1 MKLNLEN
8 TISFRTFKGEIK
20 ALTKNRWVS
29 TFLRYIMDHP
39 NANEVDIC
47 RDLFCD
53 NGEAR
58 RSAVKN
64 MVFFFKQLGLIAY
77 DHAKGNELTSLGQK
91 TMETGNLWQ
100 GQKGAFL
107 LTLWN
112 PMGDMPYILD
122 VQAVPDSWYDN
133 AKNDPEEIPEEYGEN
148 MCDVTLCSNK
158 VQIVSTGKTFCFSNP
173 KTEFKADVKT
183 NGTVKIS
190 GIPTLKGLEPFQV
203 TFQIDDELKSYLM
216 DEDDD
221 DDYGF

>member
-1 MKLNLEN
+1 MKLSLNN
-8 TISFRTFKGEIK
+8 SISFRTFKGEIK
-20 ALTKNRWVS
+20 ALRKNHWIS
-29 TFLRYIMDHP
+29 PFLRYIMDHP
-39 NANEVDIC
+39 HANEVDIC

-58 RSAVKN
+58 RSAVRN
-64 MVFFFKQLGLIAY
+64 MVFYFKQQGLLAY
-77 DHAKGNELTSLGQK
+77 DHVNGHELTSLGQK

-158 VQIVSTGKTFCFSNP
+158 LQIVSTGKTFCFSNP

-190 GIPTLKGLEPFQV
+190 GIPTLKGLEPFEV